1 MTDESSVRSTSVI
14 LRGLFS
20 LIPIFSI
27 PLMLVLFRDRS
38 VWPAVVIYHALCWIV
53 PLVSGLS
60 LKAAGFVSGEFQR
73 WFRRTLFLCL
83 ILMVTGEIVHT
94 LIVTGHLQP
103 FWSHVIR
110 LMQPWPLYV
119 VYSLLVNP
127 LSEEFYWRGFLL
139 KRMSIYRNAW
149 LFWLVHA
156 VIAMVFDRP
165 LRAIWFTLPVFV
177 FGLVAAWMRRTYGTL
192 WPSILIH
199 LAADA
204 AILRGAV

>member
-1 MTDESSVRSTSVI
+1 MTDEAGIRTTVL

-20 LIPIFSI
+20 LVPIFSI
-27 PLMLVLFRDRS
+27 PLLLVLFRDRS
-38 VWPAVVIYHALCWIV
+38 VWPAAIVYHALCWIV
-53 PLVSGLS
+53 PLASGMS
-60 LKAAGFVSGEFQR
+60 LKDAGFVAGEFQR

-83 ILMVTGEIVHT
+83 ILMVAGEVVHA
-94 LIVTGHLQP
+94 LIVTGRLQP
-103 FWSHVIR
+103 FWSHVLS
-110 LMQPWPLYV
+110 LMQPWFLYC

-156 VIAMVFDRP
+156 AVAMVLDRP
-165 LRAIWFTLPVFV
+165 ARAIWFTLPVFA
-177 FGLVAAWMRRTYGTL
+177 FGLVAAWLRRTYSTL
-192 WPSILIH
+192 WPCVLIH